1 MFLRNLSMLKKPSIF
16 IFLAIMALFTGNL
29 AISSEN
35 ELKITINKEGSGD
48 RAEIGMSVSVH
59 YTGKLEDGT
68 VFDSSIP
75 RGQPFTFTLGAGQV
89 IKGWD
94 LGVEGMT
101 IGEKRNLVIPPHLG
115 YGIRGAGATIPPNA
129 TLIFDVELLEV
140 KMPITLGEMS
150 PQEFIDAQ
158 ENGGVVIDIRREE
171 EWKETGIIKG
181 SQTITAFTKNGKI
194 HPDFP
199 KKFFDLIDDADV
211 PILLYCRT
219 GNRTGILA
227 KALIDEVGQT
237 NVSHLSEGIVGW
249 RKQGFPIVDF

>member
-1 MFLRNLSMLKKPSIF
+1 MLKKPSIF
-16 IFLAIMALFTGNL
+16 ILLAIMALFTGNL

-68 VFDSSIP
+68 VFDSSVP

-140 KMPITLGEMS
+140 TMPITLNELS

-171 EWKETGIIKG
+171 EWRETGIIKG

-199 KKFFDLIDDADV
+199 KKFFDLIDDVDV

-219 GNRTGILA
+219 GNRTGILG
-227 KALIDEVGQT
+227 KALID
-237 NVSHLSEGIVGW
+237 LSLIH
-249 RKQGFPIVDF
+249 I

>member
-1 MFLRNLSMLKKPSIF
+1 LIHVEEPFFLCL
-16 IFLAIMALFTGNL
+16 LAILTLFSGNL
-29 AISSEN
+29 AFSSEN
-35 ELKITINKEGSGD
+35 ELKITINQNGSGD
-48 RAEIGMSVSVH
+48 SAETGMSVSVH

-94 LGVEGMT
+94 LGVEGMKL
-101 IGEKRNLVIPPHLG
+101 GEKRSLVIPPHLG

-129 TLIFDVELLEV
+129 TLIFDIELLEV
-140 KMPITLGEMS
+140 TMPITLRDLS
-150 PQEFIDAQ
+150 PNDFIDAQ
-158 ENGGVVIDIRREE
+158 ENGGIVIDIRREE
-171 EWKETGIIKG
+171 EWKETGILQG
-181 SQTITAFTKNGKI
+181 SNTITAFTKDGNI

-199 KKFFDLIDDADV
+199 KKFFDLINDIDV

-219 GNRTGILA
+219 GNRTGILGQ
-227 KALIDEVGQT
+227 ALIDQVGQT

-249 RKQGFPIVDF
+249 KKQGHPTVDYKVE

>member
-1 MFLRNLSMLKKPSIF
+1 MLKNSTLSIF
-16 IFLAIMALFTGNL
+16 FAIITLFNGSS
-29 AISSEN
+29 AISSES
-35 ELKITINKEGSGD
+35 ELKITINQEGSGD
-48 RAEIGMSVSVH
+48 RADIGMSVSVH

-101 IGEKRNLVIPPHLG
+101 VGEKRNLVIPPHLG
-115 YGIRGAGATIPPNA
+115 YGVRGAGATIPPNA

-140 KMPITLGEMS
+140 TMPITLGELS
-150 PQEFIDAQ
+150 PQQFIDAR

-181 SQTITAFTKNGKI
+181 SQTITAFTKDGKI

-199 KKFFDLIDDADV
+199 KKFFDLINDVDV

-219 GNRTGILA
+219 GNRTGILG
-227 KALIDEVGQT
+227 KALIDQVGQT
-237 NVSHLSEGIVGW
+237 NVSHLSDGRVGW
-249 RKQGFPIVDF
+249 KKQGFPIVDF

>member
-1 MFLRNLSMLKKPSIF
+1 MLKSSTISIL
-16 IFLAIMALFTGNL
+16 LAIITLFNGNL
-29 AISSEN
+29 AISSES
-35 ELKITINKEGSGD
+35 ELKITINQEGSGD
-48 RAEIGMSVSVH
+48 RASIGMSVSVH

-68 VFDSSIP
+68 IFDSSIP

-101 IGEKRNLVIPPHLG
+101 VGEKRNLVIPPHLG
-115 YGIRGAGATIPPNA
+115 YGVLGAGATIPPNA
-129 TLIFDVELLEV
+129 TLVFDVELLEV
-140 KMPITLGEMS
+140 KMPITLGELS
-150 PQEFIDAQ
+150 PQEFINAQ

-171 EWKETGIIKG
+171 EWRETGIIKG

-199 KKFFDLIDDADV
+199 KKFFDLIDDVDV

-219 GNRTGILA
+219 GNRTGILG
-227 KALIDEVGQT
+227 KALIDQVGQT
-237 NVSHLSEGIVGW
+237 NVSHLSDGIVRW
-249 RKQGFPIVDF
+249 KKQGFPIVDF

>member
-1 MFLRNLSMLKKPSIF
+1 MCIRDSLSFFVS
-16 IFLAIMALFTGNL
+16 LAILTLFNGNL
-29 AISSEN
+29 AFSSEN
-35 ELKITINKEGSGD
+35 ELKITINQNGSGD
-48 RAEIGMSVSVH
+48 SAETGMSVSVH

-94 LGVEGMT
+94 LGVEGMKL
-101 IGEKRNLVIPPHLG
+101 GEKRSLVIPPHLG

-129 TLIFDVELLEV
+129 TLIFDIELLEV
-140 KMPITLGEMS
+140 TMPITLRDLS
-150 PQEFIDAQ
+150 PNDFIDAQ
-158 ENGGVVIDIRREE
+158 ENGGIVIDIRREE
-171 EWKETGIIKG
+171 EWKETGILQG
-181 SQTITAFTKNGKI
+181 SNTITAFTKDGNI

-199 KKFFDLIDDADV
+199 KKFFDLINDIDV

-219 GNRTGILA
+219 GNRTGILGQ
-227 KALIDEVGQT
+227 ALIDQVGQT

-249 RKQGFPIVDF
+249 KKQGYPTVDYKVE

>member
-1 MFLRNLSMLKKPSIF
+1 MLKNLSIF
-16 IFLAIMALFTGNL
+16 IFFAIMALFTGNL
-29 AISSEN
+29 GFSSEN

-75 RGQPFTFTLGAGQV
+75 RGQPFTFTLGVGQV

-115 YGIRGAGATIPPNA
+115 YGIRGAGATVPPNA

-140 KMPITLGEMS
+140 KMPIKLGELS
-150 PQEFIDAQ
+150 PQEFIHAQ

-171 EWKETGIIKG
+171 EWQETGIIKG
-181 SQTITAFTKNGKI
+181 SQTITAFTKHGKI

-199 KKFFDLIDDADV
+199 KKFFDLIDDVNV

-219 GNRTGILA
+219 GNRTGILG
-227 KALIDEVGQT
+227 KALIDQVGQT
-237 NVSHLSEGIVGW
+237 NVSHLSDGIVGW
-249 RKQGFPIVDF
+249 KKQGFPIVGF

>member
-1 MFLRNLSMLKKPSIF
+1 MFLRNLSMLKKPSLF
-16 IFLAIMALFTGNL
+16 IFLAIMTLFTGNL

-68 VFDSSIP
+68 VFDSSVP

-140 KMPITLGEMS
+140 TMPITLGELS
-150 PQEFIDAQ
+150 PQEFIEAQ

-181 SQTITAFTKNGKI
+181 SQTITAFTKDGKI

-199 KKFFDLIDDADV
+199 KKFFDLIDDIDV

-219 GNRTGILA
+219 GNRTGILG
-227 KALIDEVGQT
+227 KALIDQVGQT
-237 NVSHLSEGIVGW
+237 NVGHLSDGIVGW
-249 RKQGFPIVDF
+249 KKQGFAIVDF

>member
-1 MFLRNLSMLKKPSIF
+1 MLKNLSLF
-16 IFLAIMALFTGNL
+16 IFLAIMAIFTGNL
-29 AISSEN
+29 AVSSEN

-68 VFDSSIP
+68 VFDSSVP

-140 KMPITLGEMS
+140 TMPITLGELS

-199 KKFFDLIDDADV
+199 KKFFDLIDDIDV

-219 GNRTGILA
+219 GNRTGILG
-227 KALIDEVGQT
+227 KALIDQIGQT

-249 RKQGFPIVDF
+249 KKQGFPIVDF

>member
-1 MFLRNLSMLKKPSIF
+1 MLKNLSFFVS
-16 IFLAIMALFTGNL
+16 LAILTLFNGNL
-29 AISSEN
+29 AFSSEN
-35 ELKITINKEGSGD
+35 ELKITINQNGSGD
-48 RAEIGMSVSVH
+48 SAETGMSVSVH

-94 LGVEGMT
+94 LGVEGMKL
-101 IGEKRNLVIPPHLG
+101 GEKRSLVIPPHLG

-129 TLIFDVELLEV
+129 TLIFDIELLEV
-140 KMPITLGEMS
+140 TMPITLRDLS
-150 PQEFIDAQ
+150 PNDFIDAQ
-158 ENGGVVIDIRREE
+158 ENGGIVIDIRREE
-171 EWKETGIIKG
+171 EWKETGILQG
-181 SQTITAFTKNGKI
+181 SNTITAFTKDGNI

-199 KKFFDLIDDADV
+199 KKFFDLINDVDV

-219 GNRTGILA
+219 GNRTGILGQ
-227 KALIDEVGQT
+227 ALIDQVGQT

-249 RKQGFPIVDF
+249 KKQGHPTVDYKVE

>member
-1 MFLRNLSMLKKPSIF
+1 MLKNLSFFVS
-16 IFLAIMALFTGNL
+16 LAILTLFNGNL
-29 AISSEN
+29 AFSSEN
-35 ELKITINKEGSGD
+35 ELKITINQNGSGD
-48 RAEIGMSVSVH
+48 SAETGMSVSVH

-94 LGVEGMT
+94 LGVEGMKL
-101 IGEKRNLVIPPHLG
+101 GEKRSLVIPPHLG

-129 TLIFDVELLEV
+129 TLTFDIELLEV
-140 KMPITLGEMS
+140 TMPITLRDLS
-150 PQEFIDAQ
+150 PNDFIDAQ
-158 ENGGVVIDIRREE
+158 ENGGIVIDIRREE
-171 EWKETGIIKG
+171 EWKETGILQG
-181 SQTITAFTKNGKI
+181 SNTITAFTKDGNI

-199 KKFFDLIDDADV
+199 KKFFDLINDIDV

-219 GNRTGILA
+219 GNRTGILGQ
-227 KALIDEVGQT
+227 ALIDQVGQT

-249 RKQGFPIVDF
+249 KKQGHPTVDYKVE

>member
-1 MFLRNLSMLKKPSIF
+1 MLKNLSFFVS
-16 IFLAIMALFTGNL
+16 LAILTLFNGNL
-29 AISSEN
+29 AFSSEN
-35 ELKITINKEGSGD
+35 ELKITINQNGSGD
-48 RAEIGMSVSVH
+48 SAETGMSVSVH

-94 LGVEGMT
+94 LGVEGMKL
-101 IGEKRNLVIPPHLG
+101 GEKRSLVIPPHLG

-129 TLIFDVELLEV
+129 TLIFDIELLEV
-140 KMPITLGEMS
+140 TMPITLRDLS
-150 PQEFIDAQ
+150 PNDFIDAQ
-158 ENGGVVIDIRREE
+158 ENGGIVIDIRREE
-171 EWKETGIIKG
+171 EWKETGILQG
-181 SQTITAFTKNGKI
+181 SNTITAFTKDGNI

-199 KKFFDLIDDADV
+199 KKFFDLINDIDV

-219 GNRTGILA
+219 GNRTGILGQ
-227 KALIDEVGQT
+227 ALIDQVGQT

-249 RKQGFPIVDF
+249 KKQGHPTVDYKVD

>member
-1 MFLRNLSMLKKPSIF
+1 MLKNLSFFVS
-16 IFLAIMALFTGNL
+16 LAILTLFNGNL
-29 AISSEN
+29 AFSSEN
-35 ELKITINKEGSGD
+35 ELKITINQNGSGD
-48 RAEIGMSVSVH
+48 SAETGMSVSVH

-94 LGVEGMT
+94 LGVEGMKL
-101 IGEKRNLVIPPHLG
+101 GEKRSLVIPPHLG

-129 TLIFDVELLEV
+129 TLIFDIELLEV
-140 KMPITLGEMS
+140 TMPITLRDLS
-150 PQEFIDAQ
+150 PNDFIDAQ
-158 ENGGVVIDIRREE
+158 ENGGIVIDIRREE
-171 EWKETGIIKG
+171 EWKETGILQG
-181 SQTITAFTKNGKI
+181 SNTITAFTKDGNI

-199 KKFFDLIDDADV
+199 KKFFDLINDIDV

-219 GNRTGILA
+219 GNRTGILGQ
-227 KALIDEVGQT
+227 ALIDQVGQT

-249 RKQGFPIVDF
+249 KKQGLPTVDYKVE

>member
-1 MFLRNLSMLKKPSIF
+1 MLKNSTLSI
-16 IFLAIMALFTGNL
+16 IFAIITLFNGSS
-29 AISSEN
+29 AISSES
-35 ELKITINKEGSGD
+35 ELKITINQEGSGD
-48 RAEIGMSVSVH
+48 RADIGMSVSVH
-59 YTGKLEDGT
+59 YTGKLEDGS

-101 IGEKRNLVIPPHLG
+101 VGEKRNLVIPPHLG
-115 YGIRGAGATIPPNA
+115 YGVRGAGATIPPNA

-140 KMPITLGEMS
+140 TLPIILGELT
-150 PQEFIDAQ
+150 PQQFIDAR
-158 ENGGVVIDIRREE
+158 EKGGVVIDIRREE

-181 SQTITAFTKNGKI
+181 SQTITAFTKDGKI

-199 KKFFDLIDDADV
+199 KKFFDLINDVDV

-219 GNRTGILA
+219 GNRTGILG
-227 KALIDEVGQT
+227 KALIDQVGQT
-237 NVSHLSEGIVGW
+237 NVSHLSDGIVGW
-249 RKQGFPIVDF
+249 KKQGFPIVDF

>member
-1 MFLRNLSMLKKPSIF
+1 MLKNLSFFVS
-16 IFLAIMALFTGNL
+16 LAILTLFNGNL
-29 AISSEN
+29 AFSSEN
-35 ELKITINKEGSGD
+35 ELKITINQNGSGD
-48 RAEIGMSVSVH
+48 SAVTGMSVSVH

-94 LGVEGMT
+94 LGVEGMKL
-101 IGEKRNLVIPPHLG
+101 GEKRSLVIPPHLG

-129 TLIFDVELLEV
+129 TLIFDIELLEV
-140 KMPITLGEMS
+140 TMPITLKDLS
-150 PQEFIDAQ
+150 PNDFIDAQ
-158 ENGGVVIDIRREE
+158 ENGGIVIDIRREE
-171 EWKETGIIKG
+171 EWKETGILQG
-181 SQTITAFTKNGKI
+181 SNTITAFTKDGNI

-199 KKFFDLIDDADV
+199 KKFFDLINDIDV

-219 GNRTGILA
+219 GNRTGILGQ
-227 KALIDEVGQT
+227 ALIDQVGQT

-249 RKQGFPIVDF
+249 KKQGHPTVDYKVE

>member
-1 MFLRNLSMLKKPSIF
+1 MLKNLSFFVS
-16 IFLAIMALFTGNL
+16 LAILTLFNGNL
-29 AISSEN
+29 AFSSEN
-35 ELKITINKEGSGD
+35 ELKITINQNGSGD
-48 RAEIGMSVSVH
+48 SAETGMSVSVH

-94 LGVEGMT
+94 LGVEGMKL
-101 IGEKRNLVIPPHLG
+101 GEKRSLVIPPHLG

-129 TLIFDVELLEV
+129 TLIFDIELLEV
-140 KMPITLGEMS
+140 AMPITLRDLS
-150 PQEFIDAQ
+150 PNDFIDAQ
-158 ENGGVVIDIRREE
+158 ENGGIVIDIRREE
-171 EWKETGIIKG
+171 EWKETGILQG
-181 SQTITAFTKNGKI
+181 SNTITAFTKDGNI

-199 KKFFDLIDDADV
+199 KKFFDLINDIDV

-219 GNRTGILA
+219 GNRTGILGQ
-227 KALIDEVGQT
+227 ALIDQVGQT

-249 RKQGFPIVDF
+249 KKQGHPTVDYKVE

>member
-1 MFLRNLSMLKKPSIF
+1 MLKNLSFFVS
-16 IFLAIMALFTGNL
+16 LAILTLFNGNL
-29 AISSEN
+29 AFSSEN
-35 ELKITINKEGSGD
+35 ELKITINQNGSGD
-48 RAEIGMSVSVH
+48 SAETGMSVSVH

-94 LGVEGMT
+94 LGVEGMK
-101 IGEKRNLVIPPHLG
+101 IGEKRSLVIPPHLG

-129 TLIFDVELLEV
+129 TLIFDIELLEV
-140 KMPITLGEMS
+140 TMPITLRDLS
-150 PQEFIDAQ
+150 PNDFIDAQ
-158 ENGGVVIDIRREE
+158 ENGGIVIDIRREE
-171 EWKETGIIKG
+171 EWKETGILQG
-181 SQTITAFTKNGKI
+181 SNTITAFTKDGNI

-199 KKFFDLIDDADV
+199 KKFFDLINDIDV

-219 GNRTGILA
+219 GNRTGVLGQ
-227 KALIDEVGQT
+227 ALIEQVGQT

-249 RKQGFPIVDF
+249 KKQGYPTVDYKVE

>member
-1 MFLRNLSMLKKPSIF
+1 MLKNLSFFVSLA
-16 IFLAIMALFTGNL
+16 FLTLFNGNL
-29 AISSEN
+29 AFSSEN
-35 ELKITINKEGSGD
+35 ELKITINQNGSGD
-48 RAEIGMSVSVH
+48 SAETGMSVSVH

-94 LGVEGMT
+94 LGVEGMKL
-101 IGEKRNLVIPPHLG
+101 GEKRSLVIPPHLG

-129 TLIFDVELLEV
+129 TLIFDIELLEV
-140 KMPITLGEMS
+140 TMPITLRDLS
-150 PQEFIDAQ
+150 PNDFIDAQ
-158 ENGGVVIDIRREE
+158 ENGGIVIDIRREE
-171 EWKETGIIKG
+171 EWKETGILQG
-181 SQTITAFTKNGKI
+181 SNTITAFTKDGNI

-199 KKFFDLIDDADV
+199 KKFFDLINDIDV

-219 GNRTGILA
+219 GNRTGILGQ
-227 KALIDEVGQT
+227 ALIDQVGQT

-249 RKQGFPIVDF
+249 KKQGHPTVDYKVE

>member
-1 MFLRNLSMLKKPSIF
+1 MLKNTSLF
-16 IFLAIMALFTGNL
+16 IFLAIMTLINGNL

-68 VFDSSIP
+68 VFDSSVP

-115 YGIRGAGATIPPNA
+115 YGIGGAGATIPPNA

-140 KMPITLGEMS
+140 TMPITLDELS
-150 PQEFIDAQ
+150 PQEFIEAQ

-181 SQTITAFTKNGKI
+181 SQTITAFTKDGKI

-199 KKFFDLIDDADV
+199 KKFFDLIDDVDV

-219 GNRTGILA
+219 GNRTGILG
-227 KALIDEVGQT
+227 KALIEQVGQT
-237 NVSHLSEGIVGW
+237 NVGHLSDGIVGW
-249 RKQGFPIVDF
+249 KKQGFPIVDF

>member
-1 MFLRNLSMLKKPSIF
+1 MLKNLYFFVS
-16 IFLAIMALFTGNL
+16 LAILTLFSGNL
-29 AISSEN
+29 AFSSEN
-35 ELKITINKEGSGD
+35 ELKITINQNGSGD
-48 RAEIGMSVSVH
+48 SAETGMSVSVH

-94 LGVEGMT
+94 LGVEGMKL
-101 IGEKRNLVIPPHLG
+101 GEKRSLVIPPHLG

-129 TLIFDVELLEV
+129 TLIFDIELLEV
-140 KMPITLGEMS
+140 TMPITLRDLS
-150 PQEFIDAQ
+150 PNDFIDAQ
-158 ENGGVVIDIRREE
+158 ENGGIVIDIRREE
-171 EWKETGIIKG
+171 EWKETGILQG
-181 SQTITAFTKNGKI
+181 SNTITAFTKDGNI

-199 KKFFDLIDDADV
+199 KKFFDLINDIDV

-219 GNRTGILA
+219 GNRTGILGQ
-227 KALIDEVGQT
+227 ALIDQVGQT

-249 RKQGFPIVDF
+249 KKQGHPTVDYKVE

>member
-1 MFLRNLSMLKKPSIF
+1 MFKNAYLF
-16 IFLAIMALFTGNL
+16 IFLIVSSLSIGNFSIAAEDGL
-29 AISSEN
+29 E
-35 ELKITINKEGSGD
+35 ITINQEGTGE

-101 IGEKRNLVIPPHLG
+101 VGEKRNLVIPPNLG
-115 YGIRGAGATIPPNA
+115 YGVRGAGATIPPNA

-140 KMPITLGEMS
+140 AMPITLGELS
-150 PQEFIDAQ
+150 PKEFVSAQ
-158 ENGGVVIDIRREE
+158 ERGGVVIDIRREE
-171 EWKETGIIKG
+171 EWKETGILKG
-181 SQTITAFTKNGKI
+181 SQTITAFTQDGKI

-199 KKFFDLIDDADV
+199 KKFFDLITDVDV

-219 GNRTGILA
+219 GNRTSILG
-227 KALIDEVGQT
+227 KALIDQVGQT
-237 NVSHLSEGIVGW
+237 NVSHLSPGIVGW
-249 RKQGFPIVDF
+249 KEQGFPVVNF

>member
-68 VFDSSIP
+68 VFDSSVP

-140 KMPITLGEMS
+140 TMPITLGELS

-199 KKFFDLIDDADV
+199 KKFFDLIDDVDV

-219 GNRTGILA
+219 GNRTGILG
-227 KALIDEVGQT
+227 KALIDQVGQT
-237 NVSHLSEGIVGW
+237 NVSHLSDGIVSW
-249 RKQGFPIVDF
+249 KKQGFPIVDF

>member
-1 MFLRNLSMLKKPSIF
+1 MFKNAYIF
-16 IFLAIMALFTGNL
+16 IFLIVSFFSTGNFSIAAEDGL
-29 AISSEN
+29 E
-35 ELKITINKEGSGD
+35 ITINQEGIGE

-101 IGEKRNLVIPPHLG
+101 VGEKRNLVIPSHLG
-115 YGIRGAGATIPPNA
+115 YGVRGAGASIPPNA

-140 KMPITLGEMS
+140 AMPITLGELS
-150 PQEFIDAQ
+150 PQEFLSAQ
-158 ENGGVVIDIRREE
+158 ERGGVVIDIRREE
-171 EWKETGIIKG
+171 EWKETGILKG
-181 SQTITAFTKNGKI
+181 SQTITAFTQDGKI

-199 KKFFDLIDDADV
+199 KKFFDLITDVDV

-219 GNRTGILA
+219 GNRTGILG
-227 KALIDEVGQT
+227 KALIDQVGQT
-237 NVSHLSEGIVGW
+237 NVSHLSAGIEGW
-249 RKQGFPIVDF
+249 KEQGFPVVDF

>member
-1 MFLRNLSMLKKPSIF
+1 MVLRILSMLKNPSLF

-48 RAEIGMSVSVH
+48 RAENGMSVSVH

-68 VFDSSIP
+68 VFDSSVP

-140 KMPITLGEMS
+140 TMPITLNELS

-181 SQTITAFTKNGKI
+181 SQTITAFTKDGKI

-199 KKFFDLIDDADV
+199 KKFFDLIDDVDV

-219 GNRTGILA
+219 GNRTGILG
-227 KALIDEVGQT
+227 KALIDQVGQT
-237 NVSHLSEGIVGW
+237 NVSHLSDGIVRW
-249 RKQGFPIVDF
+249 KKQGFPIVDF

>member
-1 MFLRNLSMLKKPSIF
+1 MFKNLSFFVSLTI
-16 IFLAIMALFTGNL
+16 LTLFSGNL
-29 AISSEN
+29 AFSSEN
-35 ELKITINKEGSGD
+35 ELKITINQNGSGD
-48 RAEIGMSVSVH
+48 SAETGMSVSVH

-94 LGVEGMT
+94 LGVEGMKL
-101 IGEKRNLVIPPHLG
+101 GEKRSLVIPPHLG

-129 TLIFDVELLEV
+129 TLIFDIELLEV
-140 KMPITLGEMS
+140 TMPITLRDLS
-150 PQEFIDAQ
+150 PNDFIDAQ
-158 ENGGVVIDIRREE
+158 ENGGIVIDIRREE
-171 EWKETGIIKG
+171 EWKETGILQG
-181 SQTITAFTKNGKI
+181 SNTITAFTKDGNI

-199 KKFFDLIDDADV
+199 KKFFDLINDIDV

-219 GNRTGILA
+219 GNRTGILGQ
-227 KALIDEVGQT
+227 ALIDQVGQT

-249 RKQGFPIVDF
+249 KKQGHPTIDYKVE

>member
-1 MFLRNLSMLKKPSIF
+1 MFKNLSFFVSLTI
-16 IFLAIMALFTGNL
+16 LTLFSGNL
-29 AISSEN
+29 AFSSEN
-35 ELKITINKEGSGD
+35 ELKITINQNGSGD
-48 RAEIGMSVSVH
+48 SAETGMSVSVH

-94 LGVEGMT
+94 LGVEGMKL
-101 IGEKRNLVIPPHLG
+101 GEKRSLVIPPHLG

-129 TLIFDVELLEV
+129 TLIFDIELLEV
-140 KMPITLGEMS
+140 KMPITLRDLS
-150 PQEFIDAQ
+150 PNDFIDAQ
-158 ENGGVVIDIRREE
+158 ENGGIVIDIRREE
-171 EWKETGIIKG
+171 EWKETGILQG
-181 SQTITAFTKNGKI
+181 SNTITAFTKDGNI

-199 KKFFDLIDDADV
+199 KKFFDLINDIDV

-219 GNRTGILA
+219 GNRTSILGQ
-227 KALIDEVGQT
+227 ALIDQVGQT

-249 RKQGFPIVDF
+249 KKQGHPTVDYKVE

>member
-1 MFLRNLSMLKKPSIF
+1 MLKNPSLF

-68 VFDSSIP
+68 VFDSSVP

-140 KMPITLGEMS
+140 TMPITLNELS

-181 SQTITAFTKNGKI
+181 SQTITAFTKDGKI

-199 KKFFDLIDDADV
+199 KKFFDLIDDVDV

-219 GNRTGILA
+219 GNRTGILG
-227 KALIDEVGQT
+227 KALIDQVGQT
-237 NVSHLSEGIVGW
+237 NVGHLSDGIVGW
-249 RKQGFPIVDF
+249 KKQGFPIVGF

>member
-1 MFLRNLSMLKKPSIF
+1 MLKNSTLSIF
-16 IFLAIMALFTGNL
+16 FAIITLFNGSL
-29 AISSEN
+29 AISSES
-35 ELKITINKEGSGD
+35 ELKITINQEGSGD
-48 RAEIGMSVSVH
+48 RADIGMSVSVH

-101 IGEKRNLVIPPHLG
+101 VGEKRNLIIPPHLG
-115 YGIRGAGATIPPNA
+115 YGVRGAGATIPPNA

-140 KMPITLGEMS
+140 TMPITLGELS
-150 PQEFIDAQ
+150 PQQFIDAR

-181 SQTITAFTKNGKI
+181 SQTITAFTKDGKI

-199 KKFFDLIDDADV
+199 KKFFDLINDVDV

-219 GNRTGILA
+219 GNRTGILG
-227 KALIDEVGQT
+227 KALIDQVGQT
-237 NVSHLSEGIVGW
+237 NVSHLSDGIVGW
-249 RKQGFPIVDF
+249 KKQGFPIVDF

>member
-1 MFLRNLSMLKKPSIF
+1 MFSRNLSMLKKPSIF

-68 VFDSSIP
+68 VFDSSVP

-140 KMPITLGEMS
+140 TMPITLGELS
-150 PQEFIDAQ
+150 PQEFIEAQ

-199 KKFFDLIDDADV
+199 KKFFDLIDNIDV

-219 GNRTGILA
+219 GNRTGILG
-227 KALIDEVGQT
+227 KALIDQIGQT

-249 RKQGFPIVDF
+249 KKQGFPIVDF

>member
-1 MFLRNLSMLKKPSIF
+1 MLKNPSLF

-68 VFDSSIP
+68 VFDSSVP

-140 KMPITLGEMS
+140 TMPITLGELS
-150 PQEFIDAQ
+150 PQEFIEAQ

-181 SQTITAFTKNGKI
+181 SRTITAFTKNGKI

-199 KKFFDLIDDADV
+199 KQFFDLIDDVDV

-219 GNRTGILA
+219 GNRTGILG
-227 KALIDEVGQT
+227 KALIDQVGQT
-237 NVSHLSEGIVGW
+237 NVSHLSDGIVRW
-249 RKQGFPIVDF
+249 KKQGFPIVDF

>member
-1 MFLRNLSMLKKPSIF
+1 MFKNLSFFVSLTI
-16 IFLAIMALFTGNL
+16 LTLFSGNL
-29 AISSEN
+29 AFSSEN
-35 ELKITINKEGSGD
+35 ELKITINQNGSGD
-48 RAEIGMSVSVH
+48 SAETGMSVSVH

-94 LGVEGMT
+94 LGVEGMKL
-101 IGEKRNLVIPPHLG
+101 GEKRSLVIPPHLG

-129 TLIFDVELLEV
+129 TLIFDIELLEV
-140 KMPITLGEMS
+140 TMPITLRDLS
-150 PQEFIDAQ
+150 PNDFIDAR
-158 ENGGVVIDIRREE
+158 ENGGIVIDIRREE
-171 EWKETGIIKG
+171 EWKETGILQG
-181 SQTITAFTKNGKI
+181 SNTITAFTKDGNI

-199 KKFFDLIDDADV
+199 KKFFDLINDIDV

-219 GNRTGILA
+219 GNRTGVLGQ
-227 KALIDEVGQT
+227 ALIEQVGQT

-249 RKQGFPIVDF
+249 KKQGHPTVDYKVE

>member
-1 MFLRNLSMLKKPSIF
+1 MFKNLSFFVSLTI
-16 IFLAIMALFTGNL
+16 LTLFSGNL
-29 AISSEN
+29 AFSSEN
-35 ELKITINKEGSGD
+35 ELKITINQNGSGD
-48 RAEIGMSVSVH
+48 SAETGMSVSVH

-94 LGVEGMT
+94 LGVEGMKL
-101 IGEKRNLVIPPHLG
+101 GEKRSLVIPPHLG

-129 TLIFDVELLEV
+129 TLIFDIELLEV
-140 KMPITLGEMS
+140 TMPITLKDLS
-150 PQEFIDAQ
+150 PNDFINAQ
-158 ENGGVVIDIRREE
+158 ENGGIVIDIRREE
-171 EWKETGIIKG
+171 EWKETGILQG
-181 SQTITAFTKNGKI
+181 SNTITAFTKDGNI

-199 KKFFDLIDDADV
+199 KKFFDLINDIDV

-219 GNRTGILA
+219 GNRTGILGQ
-227 KALIDEVGQT
+227 ALIDQVGQT

-249 RKQGFPIVDF
+249 KKQGHPTVDYKVE

>member
-1 MFLRNLSMLKKPSIF
+1 MLKSSALF
-16 IFLAIMALFTGNL
+16 IFFAIMAFFTGSL

-68 VFDSSIP
+68 VFDSSVP

-140 KMPITLGEMS
+140 TMPITLNELS

-181 SQTITAFTKNGKI
+181 SQTITAFTKDGKI

-199 KKFFDLIDDADV
+199 KKFFDLIDDVDV

-219 GNRTGILA
+219 GNRTGILG
-227 KALIDEVGQT
+227 KALIDQVGQT
-237 NVSHLSEGIVGW
+237 NVGHLSDGIVGW
-249 RKQGFPIVDF
+249 KKQRFPIVDF